1 MAFLYGLLR
10 ALATTLRKV
19 AALRHTRAKDRYE
32 DAEQTFRIIEADC
45 KAYEV
50 QVGRT
55 NAFGSQ
61 LKLLKAYEAKETLR
75 ARWIRA
81 AQKLEARNRQADW
94 LKSLSGRKLP
104 YTFGLVDMATVLY
117 ILDRFG
123 GLEFQPTEFW
133 QELTTLF

>member
-32 DAEQTFRIIEADC
+32 LAEQTFQNLEADC
-45 KAYEV
+45 KAHEV
-50 QVGRT
+50 QVGRPT
-55 NAFGSQ
+55 AFGSQ
-61 LKLLKAYEAKETLR
+61 LQLLKAYETKEKQRT
-75 ARWIRA
+75 RWIKS
-81 AQKLEARNRQADW
+81 AQKLEARSRQADW

-117 ILDRFG
+117 VLDRVG
-123 GLEFQPTEFW
+123 GLEFEPTELW
-133 QELTTLF
+133 QRLTTLL